1 MVVRSV
7 LVATAFLTRVPV
19 PIAADAADVGRA
31 ARWFPLIGGVLGGAN
46 AAVAWTLTAIVDVP
60 AALTATLIV
69 GLSAWATGAIHLDG
83 LADTVDGFGG
93 GRDRDS
99 ALRIMRDPLI
109 GSYGAVALVIVIGI
123 KLTAI
128 ATLLDRA
135 GALGVVVAAPA
146 LSRWTIAALAAA
158 LPYARTDGGLGQA
171 VTHERDSAGLIVA
184 TVVAALIVLGALGAD
199 ALIAWAFAA
208 LTAFWIG
215 RAARR
220 RIGGVTGDVF
230 GASVELAEASVLV
243 CGVLVTGHP

>member
-1 MVVRSV
+1 VVVRNL

-19 PIAADAADVGRA
+19 PIVADAADVGRA

-46 AAVAWTLTAIVDVP
+46 AVVAWTMTAIVDVP
-60 AALTATLIV
+60 AAVTATLVV
-69 GLSAWATGAIHLDG
+69 GLAAWVTGAIHLDG

-93 GRDRDS
+93 GHTRDE

-109 GSYGAVALVIVIGI
+109 GSYGATALIVVIGV
-123 KLTAI
+123 KVTTI
-128 ATLLDRA
+128 AALLDRA
-135 GALGVVVAAPA
+135 GGLAFVVAAPA

-158 LPYARTDGGLGQA
+158 LPYARTEGGLGRA
-171 VTHERDSAGLIVA
+171 VTRERDTAGLFVA
-184 TVVAALIVLGALGAD
+184 TLVAALVALGALGAD
-199 ALIAWAFAA
+199 ALIAWASAA
-208 LTAFWIG
+208 LAAVWIG

-243 CGVLVTGHP
+243 CGVLVTGRP